1 MAIVMNKKSEVIC
14 VIFKKGQYFGEKE
27 SDQKL
32 IKDLTGLEF
41 LSRFDLE
48 KLKTSAAKNGILSIC
63 ITHPLPEYQPPKKS

>member
-1 MAIVMNKKSEVIC
+1 MNKKPEVIC
-14 VIFKKGQYFGEKE
+14 VIYKNGQYFGETE

-48 KLKTSAAKNGILSIC
+48 KLKISAAKNGILSIC
-63 ITHPLPEYQPPKKS
+63 IIHPMPEYQPPIKK

>member
-1 MAIVMNKKSEVIC
+1 MNKKTEVIS
-14 VIFKKGQYFGEKE
+14 VIYKSGQYFGETE

-48 KLKTSAAKNGILSIC
+48 KLKNSAAKNGIFSIC
-63 ITHPLPEYQPPKKS
+63 ITHPLPDYQPPKKS